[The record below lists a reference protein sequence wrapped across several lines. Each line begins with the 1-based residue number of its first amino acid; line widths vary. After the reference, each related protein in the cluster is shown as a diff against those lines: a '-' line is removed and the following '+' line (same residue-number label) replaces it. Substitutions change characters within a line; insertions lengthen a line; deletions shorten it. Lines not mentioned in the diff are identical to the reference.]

1 LALSPGHSGGVASAR
16 RDQWDIIHGR
26 LVGKRFAPLLLRLT
40 MRVDVLPAQQA
51 QPAPCI
57 AVMMAALGG
66 PPTGR
71 VVEMGR

>member
-26 LVGKRFAPLLLRLT
+26 L
-40 MRVDVLPAQQA
+40 
-51 QPAPCI
+51 APCI

>member
-1 LALSPGHSGGVASAR
+1 VING
-16 RDQWDIIHGR
+16 DIIHGR
-26 LVGKRFAPLLLRLT
+26 LVGFAPLLLRLT
-40 MRVDVLPAQQA
+40 MRLDVLPEQQA

-57 AVMMAALGG
+57 AVMMAAPGG